1 MPNTDFEKEHEIKKK
16 IYENLAKKSL
26 DPYSSSYDTWI
37 FENYTKERLKSLG
50 VIHWKYISI
59 LSKT

>member
-1 MPNTDFEKEHEIKKK
+1 MPNTDSEKEHEIKKK
-16 IYENLAKKSL
+16 IYENLAKKGL

-50 VIHWKYISI
+50 VIH
-59 LSKT
+59 